1 MGKEIVIDPVTRI
14 EGHSKITIRL
24 DDKGSVDEAVF
35 HVTQLRGFEK
45 FVEGRPFHEMPSLM
59 ARICGICPV
68 SHLVASAKACDMLMS
83 VRIPPTAVKLRRVI
97 NLAQVAQSH
106 ALSFFYLSS
115 PDLLLGMDAQISERS
130 LVGVA
135 RANPQLARNGVRLRQ
150 VGQQI
155 IEILGGKRIHPGW
168 VVGGGVNKPLSKEDR
183 NRILAMMPEAISIAD
198 STVAW
203 FTAQLDRFK
212 EEIAVFANF
221 PSLYMGLVGE
231 NGELETYDGWLRL
244 VDDRGEAIVDRLKPE
259 EYGTIISEAITLES
273 YVKSPY
279 YKPLG
284 YPKGMYRVGPLARLH
299 LATRCGTERADKALS
314 VFRQL
319 DHRSS
324 FYYHYARLIEI
335 VYAFEKIE
343 QLLNDANILDEH
355 VRAHAEPNAFEG
367 FGVAEAPRGTLMHH
381 YKIDGNGLIKYCDLI
396 IATGH
401 NNLAMNQGIT
411 QAAKHY
417 IKGGRTTDGILN
429 RVEAV
434 IRTFDPCL
442 SCSTHA
448 FGAMPL
454 HIQVVDADGNIT
466 DEIKR

>member
-1 MGKEIVIDPVTRI
+1 MSKTIVIDPVTRI
-14 EGHSKITIRL
+14 EGHSKITIHL
-24 DDKGSVDEAVF
+24 DEAEEVKEALF

-45 FVEGRPFHEMPSLM
+45 FAEGRPFHEMPSLM

-68 SHLVASAKACDMLMS
+68 SHLIASAKAGDMLLS
-83 VRIPPTAVKLRRVI
+83 VRIPPTAAKLRRI
-97 NLAQVAQSH
+97 MNLAQIAQSH

-115 PDLLLGMDAQISERS
+115 PDLLLGMDANPSERS

-135 RANPQLARNGVRLRQ
+135 RANPTLARNGVRLRSI
-150 VGQQI
+150 GQQI

-168 VVGGGVNKPLSKEDR
+168 VVAGGVSHPLSREHRD
-183 NRILAMMPEAISIAD
+183 RILAMLPEAIAIAD
-198 STVAW
+198 STVDW
-203 FTAQLDRFK
+203 FTSQLDKFK

-221 PSLYMGLVGE
+221 PSLYMALVGA
-231 NGELETYDGWLRL
+231 NGELETYDGWLKI
-244 VDDRGEAIVDRLKPE
+244 VDDTGKAVVDRLQPE
-259 EYGTIISEAITLES
+259 DYDTILAEAITPYS

-284 YPKGMYRVGPLARLH
+284 CPAGMYRVGPLARLH
-299 LATRCGTERADKALS
+299 IASQCGTARADKALHF
-314 VFRQL
+314 FRQL

-335 VYAFEKIE
+335 LFAFEKIE
-343 QLLNDANILDEH
+343 QLLNEPDILDEH
-355 VRAHAEPNAFEG
+355 VRALASPNCYEG

-381 YKIDGNGLIKYCDLI
+381 YRIDKNGLITYVDLI

-417 IKGGRTTDGILN
+417 IKKGRVSDGILN
-429 RVEAV
+429 RIEAV
-434 IRTFDPCL
+434 IRTYDPCL
-442 SCSTHA
+442 SCSSHA
-448 FGAMPL
+448 YGQMPL
-454 HIQVVDADGNIT
+454 HIQVIAADGAVL
-466 DEIKR
+466 DEVRR

>member
-1 MGKEIVIDPVTRI
+1 MGKDIVIDPVTRI

-24 DDKGSVDEAVF
+24 NDGGEVDEAIF

-45 FVEGRPFHEMPSLM
+45 FVEGRPFHEMPSIM

-68 SHLVASAKACDMLMS
+68 SHLVASAKAGDMLMS
-83 VRIPPTAVKLRRVI
+83 VRIPPTAVKLRRI
-97 NLAQVAQSH
+97 ANLAQIAQSH

-115 PDLLLGMDAQISERS
+115 PDLLLGMDADINERS
-130 LVGVA
+130 LAGVA
-135 RANPQLARNGVRLRQ
+135 RANPTLARNGVRLRQ

-155 IEILGGKRIHPGW
+155 IEMLAGKRIHPGW
-168 VVGGGVNKPLSKEDR
+168 VVAGGVNSPLSAEHRDKM
-183 NRILAMMPEAISIAD
+183 LAMLPEAIAISESMI
-198 STVAW
+198 AW
-203 FTAQLDRFK
+203 FTSQLERFA
-212 EEIAVFANF
+212 EEIANFANF
-221 PSLYMGLVGE
+221 PSLYMALVGE
-231 NGELETYDGWLRL
+231 QNELETYDGWLRL
-244 VDDRGEAIVDRLKPE
+244 VDDAGKAVVERLNPE
-259 EYGTIISEAITLES
+259 EYGTIIAEALSLQS
-273 YVKSPY
+273 YLKSPY

-284 YPKGMYRVGPLARLH
+284 YPAGMYRVGPLARLH
-299 LATRCGTERADKALS
+299 IASRCGTKRADKALA

-319 DHRSS
+319 DHKSS

-335 VYAFEKIE
+335 LYAFEKIE
-343 QLLNDANILDEH
+343 VLLNEPDILDTH
-355 VRAHAEPNAFEG
+355 VRAFAQPNAHEG

-381 YKIDGNGLIKYCDLI
+381 YRIDDQGLMKYCDLV

-401 NNLAMNQGIT
+401 NNLAMNRGIT

-417 IKGGRTTDGILN
+417 IKGGRLSDGILN

-448 FGAMPL
+448 FGSMPL
-454 HIQVVDADGNIT
+454 AIQLITCDGTVI
-466 DEIKR
+466 DEVRR